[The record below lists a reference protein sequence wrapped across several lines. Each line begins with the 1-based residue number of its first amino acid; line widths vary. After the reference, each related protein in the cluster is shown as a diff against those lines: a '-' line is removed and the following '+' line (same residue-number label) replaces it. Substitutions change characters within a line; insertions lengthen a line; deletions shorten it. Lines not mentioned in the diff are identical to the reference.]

1 MMVEEGR
8 VGTVFMDP
16 VDENEVRRDVRSG
29 NTGDAHEVFTL
40 VGEDDKYCCCWCPI
54 LLLAVSGGDE

>member
-1 MMVEEGR
+1 M
-8 VGTVFMDP
+8 GTVFMDP

-40 VGEDDKYCCCWCPI
+40 VGEDDKYCCWCPI